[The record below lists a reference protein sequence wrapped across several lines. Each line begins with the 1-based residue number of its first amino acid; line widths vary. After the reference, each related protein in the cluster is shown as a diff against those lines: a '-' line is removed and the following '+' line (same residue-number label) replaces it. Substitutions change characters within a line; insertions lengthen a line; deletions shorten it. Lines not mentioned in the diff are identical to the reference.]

1 MPEVAMPMYTTHGP
15 MLDPPLTRVS
25 FQSRQPTAQ
34 PAPLGQHQPKHVCG
48 NLVEPLHG
56 RSTAPV
62 AHPHGPHTTNSPNF
76 RPTGVL
82 AKMRQGTH
90 KRPPE
95 RGPNI
100 CQQNIY
106 RPPHAMSGPHGR
118 PTAKLTAPS
127 INQHQTGWSASLPTQ
142 SRQTSARA
150 SSPP

>member
-56 RSTAPV
+56 RCTAPV
-62 AHPHGPHTTNSPNF
+62 AHPHGPLKQIHQILGPPAFWLKCDKVHTTDHRSVGLKFAN
-76 RPTGVL
+76 
-82 AKMRQGTH
+82 
-90 KRPPE
+90 
-95 RGPNI
+95 
-100 CQQNIY
+100 NIY

-150 SSPP
+150 ASPS